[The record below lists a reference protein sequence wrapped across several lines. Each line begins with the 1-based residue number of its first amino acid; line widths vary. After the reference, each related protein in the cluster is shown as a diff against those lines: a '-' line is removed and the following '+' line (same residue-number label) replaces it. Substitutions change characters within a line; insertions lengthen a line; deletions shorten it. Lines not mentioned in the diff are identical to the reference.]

1 MTRRVSL
8 SLVVMMLCCGTAFA
22 KISKNDKDY
31 IDDKIADVNM
41 SIKALQNQI
50 AALRVQMEALGKQL
64 ALLQTTQQ
72 ALSEDSKHQA
82 NSMTDIY
89 TTINSM
95 RASHAADLGTIKDVM
110 NVLLTQMSG
119 LSKQVNAL
127 AAQGATAA
135 PVTAATIAPATGSTL
150 AAAVVPASATTPAAA
165 APVAAPPAQPAAPAV
180 TEGNVTLV
188 EGSKIS
194 VDLGSAQ
201 NLHPGS
207 KLSLFKAQDPAA
219 RVGEL
224 EVTDIVDSSNCHAR
238 IASLITG
245 AQPEAGDVVRPE

>member
-1 MTRRVSL
+1 MMRRVSL
-8 SLVVMMLCCGTAFA
+8 SLLVMMLCYGTAFA

-72 ALSEDSKHQA
+72 TLNEDSKHQV

-127 AAQGATAA
+127 AAQGAAAPATAAAIA
-135 PVTAATIAPATGSTL
+135 PVTGSTP
-150 AAAVVPASATTPAAA
+150 AAAAVPASATAPAAA
-165 APVAAPPAQPAAPAV
+165 APVAAPPAQPASPAV

-224 EVTDIVDSSNCHAR
+224 EVTDIVDSANCHAR
-238 IASLITG
+238 VATLITG

>member
-1 MTRRVSL
+1 MMRRVTL
-8 SLVVMMLCCGTAFA
+8 SLLVVILCNGAAVA

-41 SIKALQNQI
+41 SMKALQIQI
-50 AALRVQMEALGKQL
+50 AALRAQMDALNKQL
-64 ALLQTTQQ
+64 ALLQKTQQ
-72 ALSEDSKHQA
+72 AFNEDSKRQV

-89 TTINSM
+89 TVINSM
-95 RASHAADLGTIKDVM
+95 RASHTADLGQIKDVM
-110 NVLLTQMSG
+110 NLLVTQMGSI
-119 LSKQVNAL
+119 SKQVNAL
-127 AAQGATAA
+127 AAQGGAAAAATTAA
-135 PVTAATIAPATGSTL
+135 VPVAASTPATAPATAPT
-150 AAAVVPASATTPAAA
+150 AAAPAAA
-165 APVAAPPAQPAAPAV
+165 PTAQPPAPAV

-207 KLSLFKAQDPAA
+207 KLSLFKAQDPAS

-224 EVTDIVDSSNCHAR
+224 EVTDIVDSTDCHAR
-238 IASLITG
+238 VATLITG
-245 AQPEAGDVVRPE
+245 AKPEAGDVVRPE

>member
-8 SLVVMMLCCGTAFA
+8 SLLVMMLCCGTAFA

-72 ALSEDSKHQA
+72 ALREDSKHQV

-127 AAQGATAA
+127 AAQGAAPATAA
-135 PVTAATIAPATGSTL
+135 AIAPATGSTP
-150 AAAVVPASATTPAAA
+150 AAAAVPASATTPAAA
-165 APVAAPPAQPAAPAV
+165 VPVAAPPAQPAAPAV

-238 IASLITG
+238 VATLITG